1 MYEKFIVVAK
11 EHLLF
16 RPMTV
21 TDEDILIFGTV
32 NMAEGGTPRHT
43 PELQHLACFTGG
55 MLAIAGKI
63 FNRPEDVQD
72 GAKLTDGCVWAYKN
86 TVTGI
91 MPETLTTVPCENR
104 TSCKWDTKKWYRAV
118 DSIADEEGIRELIV
132 MNKLSPGFAHVQDA
146 RYLLRYGFLRRFTFQ
161 DANELADQKQ
171 SSPSSSCIEL
181 PEINIGRTAA
191 GVCSRRFKLRRKRSS
206 LTLPLMML

>member
-21 TDEDILIFGTV
+21 NDEDILIFGTV
-32 NMAEGGTPRHT
+32 HKAEGGAPRFS

-63 FNRPEDVQD
+63 FNRPQDVVD
-72 GAKLTDGCVWAYKN
+72 GGKLADGCVWAYRN

-91 MPETLTTVPCENR
+91 MPETLTAVPCANR
-104 TSCKWDTKKWYRAV
+104 TSCKWDTKKWYHAV
-118 DSIADEEGIRELIV
+118 NSVGDDATNKDTINSA
-132 MNKLSPGFAHVQDA
+132 KLSPGFSHVQDS
-146 RYLLRYGFLRRFTFQ
+146 RYLLRFVFPPKTRCQ
-161 DANELADQKQ
+161 
-171 SSPSSSCIEL
+171 
-181 PEINIGRTAA
+181 
-191 GVCSRRFKLRRKRSS
+191 
-206 LTLPLMML
+206 